1 MLDTKKYF
9 SKLDKQFSKNYHE
22 FINLIPNCKQFSSNE
37 IALIYKA
44 LYKAM
49 ELHEG
54 QVRKTGEPY
63 VNHPI
68 AAASILAIYGLD
80 YETICAALL
89 HDTLEDTSYTLE
101 ECTRDFGPVIS
112 SLVDGVTKIG
122 MDVNE
127 PTHQKILNSAREDIR
142 SVAVKLGDR
151 LHNMHT
157 LSVLKP
163 SKQIEIAAETK
174 DFYVP
179 ITRILG
185 IYRLK
190 DELQD
195 QCLFYLDNE
204 SFLKYYNLREE
215 LKEINNKH
223 LNDMGQKTQE
233 LLSKNGV
240 GMRFNYRVKN
250 VGGIYEEVLNGKDV
264 YDIDDLLAI
273 KMIVNNT
280 IMCYEALGLI
290 HSFCKPLKNDIE
302 DFIANP
308 KSNGYKSLNTNVIY
322 KDKEFQARIRTE
334 EMQKVNDLG
343 VFSDLDTNK
352 QKNVTDQMK
361 KELSK
366 LSKKR

>member
-9 SKLDKQFSKNYHE
+9 SKLDNQFSKDYHE
-22 FINLIPNCKQFSSNE
+22 FINLIPNCKQFTSNE
-37 IALIYKA
+37 IAMIYKA
-44 LYKAM
+44 LYKAIK
-49 ELHEG
+49 LHKG
-54 QVRKTGEPY
+54 QKRKTGEPY

-80 YETICAALL
+80 FETVSAALL
-89 HDTLEDTSYTLE
+89 HDTIEDTNYTLQ
-101 ECTRDFGPVIS
+101 ECEKDFGSVIT

-127 PTHQKILNSAREDIR
+127 PTHEKILNSARKDIR

-157 LSVLKP
+157 LSALKP
-163 SKQIEIAAETK
+163 AKQIEIATETK

-195 QCLFYLDNE
+195 LCLFYLDNE
-204 SFLKYYNLREE
+204 SFLKYYNLREK
-215 LKEINNKH
+215 LKQEDNKR
-223 LNDMGQKTQE
+223 LNDLGQNAQE
-233 LLSKNGV
+233 LLSKIGI

-250 VGGIYEEVLNGKDV
+250 VGGIYEEILNNKDIK
-264 YDIDDLLAI
+264 DIDDLLAI
-273 KMIVNNT
+273 KMIVNEP
-280 IMCYEALGLI
+280 IMCYQALGIVNNL
-290 HSFCKPLKNDIE
+290 SKPIYGGVE
-302 DFIANP
+302 DYIASP

-322 KDKEFQARIRTE
+322 KDANIQTRIRTE
-334 EMQKVNDLG
+334 DMQKTNDLG

-352 QKNVTDQMK
+352 QKNVTDQMQ
-361 KELSK
+361 KELDK